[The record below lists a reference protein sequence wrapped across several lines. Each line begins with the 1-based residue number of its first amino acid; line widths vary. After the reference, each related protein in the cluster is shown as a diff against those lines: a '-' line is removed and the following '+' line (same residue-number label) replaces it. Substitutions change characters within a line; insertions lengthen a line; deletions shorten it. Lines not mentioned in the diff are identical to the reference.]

1 MAAAGTEVL
10 EEVPVADSTITLTVT
25 RYDPSR
31 DLEPQQQNYAVPYDE
46 DMVVLDAL
54 NHIKDHLDG
63 SVSYRWS
70 CRMGICGSCGMSV
83 NGTPR
88 LTCSAFLRDYLPGPV
103 IVEPLANFAILR
115 DLVVD
120 ISDFMQKLPQ
130 VQPWIVRKDEAQSED
145 GEYRQTPEQ
154 IDLYH
159 QFSSCI
165 NCMLCYSACPVYA
178 LDPGFLGPAAIALA
192 RRYSLDSRDQGGRGV
207 GAVVALCAPVK
218 TPVSGLAPALESQR
232 SAGNR
237 YRRPV
242 PIGWWLRNR
251 RYLLY

>member
-1 MAAAGTEVL
+1 MS
-10 EEVPVADSTITLTVT
+10 VADRTVTLAVT

-31 DLEPQQQNYAVPYDE
+31 DVEPRLQDYVVPYED

-54 NHIKDHLDG
+54 NYIKDRLDG

-88 LTCSAFLRDYLPGPV
+88 LTCSAFLRDYLPGKV
-103 IVEPLANFAILR
+103 VVEPLANFPILR

-130 VQPWIVRKDEAQSED
+130 VQPWIVRKDEAQSGA

-178 LDPGFLGPAAIALA
+178 LDPRFLGPAAVALA
-192 RRYSLDSRDQGGRGV
+192 LRYSLDSRDQGGDERLAAIASSEGIWECTFVGECSVVCPKGV
-207 GAVVALCAPVK
+207 DPAKAIQQSKVDAVL
-218 TPVSGLAPALESQR
+218 GLLVPF
-232 SAGNR
+232 G
-237 YRRPV
+237 RR
-242 PIGWWLRNR
+242 
-251 RYLLY
+251 